1 MQQLTAKEKE
11 LLDIIHNSKDP
22 VKTFEFALS
31 LVLEAITEE
40 NAKKAIKDK

>member
-1 MQQLTAKEKE
+1 MTANERE
-11 LLDIIHNSKDP
+11 LIDIIRNSKDP

-40 NAKKAIKDK
+40 NAKNLQ